1 MHWLQDPRSRV
12 YNYSPYL
19 KEIPSVEDFA
29 FDQIEPFQPP
39 SSDPDIPILMHEH
52 HKKFAGSTSSLSGMM
67 CHLYFL
73 ISGDKRVN
81 ISTLSRD
88 FSDTKGTF
96 TSGQRMPTSV
106 LFKWKEDS
114 AGGTGKYCINGSGSD
129 DGDKNIL
136 TWMVSKDD
144 N

>member
-1 MHWLQDPRSRV
+1 M
-12 YNYSPYL
+12 
-19 KEIPSVEDFA
+19 
-29 FDQIEPFQPP
+29 
-39 SSDPDIPILMHEH
+39 
-52 HKKFAGSTSSLSGMM
+52 
-67 CHLYFL
+67 
-73 ISGDKRVN
+73 N

-114 AGGTGKYCINGSGSD
+114 AGGDGRYYINGAGSD

-136 TWMVSKDD
+136 TWMVSEDD